1 MSATIEE
8 HLEVV
13 AAPLRAAGLE
23 VRSRWERSVTSR
35 AAEVI
40 AAVLAKQLAGI
51 AVMASHGRGGVLR
64 WELGSTAAEVLDQS
78 PCPILIVRAGTTAT
92 EPADISAPVAR
103 DAGSP

>member
-13 AAPLRAAGLE
+13 AGPLRAAGLE
-23 VRSRWERSVTSR
+23 VRSQRERSTTSR
-35 AAEVI
+35 VAEVI
-40 AAVLAKQLAGI
+40 ASVLAKQPAGI
-51 AVMASHGRGGVLR
+51 AVVASHGRGGVLR
-64 WELGSTAAEVLDQS
+64 RERGSRAEKVLDQS